1 MNKLKK
7 VLFSALFFSL
17 LVNFS
22 GCKKDSSEIDGALL
36 LERTKINNL
45 MFDATCYALTGF
57 VSENNPIVESFYYPQ
72 NLKALFSLKRF
83 SNSSVLYYVEDYF
96 PNHIGMIECSGYFDG
111 ASDSGAW
118 VDELLIKL
126 EEERIAE
133 ELNAMDNTIDDTFY
147 IDKNQAEEI
156 EKVFSGEIQAN
167 EITDK
172 TEQLKF
178 MEFENEVLIPQIT
191 SEGYIIIHSAGNQVI
206 RNFYDKKFRLTT
218 KETWNIASVS
228 SAELNQSEEYLYDED
243 SFSVSEKKISMKDSE
258 VNLLYTEN
266 GMIAEKSTY
275 ELVKDKPY
283 IKSRLKYS
291 YNNEGKVVKE
301 NSITY
306 KYNQSYSKIT
316 ESFEKEY
323 IYEYNENEEI
333 PADFEYFEN
342 KVLKMKNKYSVDKGY
357 YTSQIFFDGGLS
369 VKTYYE
375 DYIRVKDVYSQNDK
389 VIRVKEYED

>member
-22 GCKKDSSEIDGALL
+22 GCKKDSSEIDGVLL

-96 PNHIGMIECSGYFDG
+96 PNHIGMIECSGYYDG

-133 ELNAMDNTIDDTFY
+133 ELNAMDDTIDDTFY
-147 IDKNQAEEI
+147 IDENQAEEI

-228 SAELNQSEEYLYDED
+228 SAELNQSEEYFYDED

>member
-22 GCKKDSSEIDGALL
+22 GCKKDSSEIDGVLL

-96 PNHIGMIECSGYFDG
+96 PNHIGMIECSGYYDG

-133 ELNAMDNTIDDTFY
+133 ELNAMDDTIDDTFY
-147 IDKNQAEEI
+147 IDENQAEEI

-258 VNLLYTEN
+258 VNLLYSEN

>member
-22 GCKKDSSEIDGALL
+22 GCKKDSSEIDGVLL

-96 PNHIGMIECSGYFDG
+96 PNHIGMIECSGYYDG

-258 VNLLYTEN
+258 VNLLYSEN

-389 VIRVKEYED
+389 VIRVKKYED

>member
-83 SNSSVLYYVEDYF
+83 SNSNVLYYVEDYF

-133 ELNAMDNTIDDTFY
+133 ELNAMDDTIDDTFY
-147 IDKNQAEEI
+147 IDENQAEEI

-228 SAELNQSEEYLYDED
+228 SAELNQSEEYFYDED

-258 VNLLYTEN
+258 VNLLYSEN

>member
-96 PNHIGMIECSGYFDG
+96 PNHIGMIECSGYYDG

-133 ELNAMDNTIDDTFY
+133 ELNAMDDTIDDTFY

-228 SAELNQSEEYLYDED
+228 SAELNQSEEYFYDED

-275 ELVKDKPY
+275 EIVKDKPY

-323 IYEYNENEEI
+323 IYAYNENEEI

>member
-22 GCKKDSSEIDGALL
+22 GCKKDSSEIDGVLL

-96 PNHIGMIECSGYFDG
+96 PNHIGMIECSGYYDG

-258 VNLLYTEN
+258 VNLLYSEN